1 MTFCHEYC
9 HDLHPRQIYSSIY
22 SSHKSYL
29 FHMFPVILKIFHQLS
44 GNLPMLETEPVPFE
58 SVVSSFAP
66 RPRQKGGTGE
76 ATASSSHCKVPNVI
90 SYVCIY
96 IYKSF
101 IIHIY
106 IYYIILYYIILYYII
121 HQNQNM

>member
-1 MTFCHEYC
+1 
-9 HDLHPRQIYSSIY
+9 
-22 SSHKSYL
+22 
-29 FHMFPVILKIFHQLS
+29 
-44 GNLPMLETEPVPFE
+44 MLETEPVPFE

-96 IYKSF
+96 IYINHLSY
-101 IIHIY
+101 IY
-106 IYYIILYYIILYYII
+106 IYILYYIISYYIILCYIILYYII